1 MEYSILLFCVAL
13 TNAEYMMTAIAATE
27 GRHNGSPFCG
37 GNLSVYQRLFI
48 LLTYIVLSMSSG
60 RGRSAH
66 STFRMAAG
74 AYDESQLF

>member
-13 TNAEYMMTAIAATE
+13 TNAEYMMTDIAATE
-27 GRHNGSPFCG
+27 GRPPFCG
-37 GNLSVYQRLFI
+37 GNLSVYQQLFI
-48 LLTYIVLSMSSG
+48 LLTHIVLSMSSG

-74 AYDESQLF
+74 AHDESQLF